1 MRRLLAILLLLAAN
15 QAFAQSGRYAEISSV
30 SVDTMSERRVTIKW
44 DVAEVVNGQ
53 SFAVYHWENNKWVLI
68 VDSLPANMRE
78 YQDVKAHPFEHAE
91 RYAVSTSIAGD
102 HNAPLSDAHQTVFLR
117 SGDYDKCYN
126 SLTLNWSAYVGTDV
140 ASYTVLG
147 RKIGQP
153 YSYFGSTADT
163 TLTTT
168 ELEEGTDYNFMVVAT
183 LQNGLKSLSNIIS
196 YTTFKY
202 IQVRREL
209 VSIDT
214 VFNHQGKI
222 ELRGQID
229 TATNINGY
237 VIGGW
242 DNYEGGIIL
251 VPNYTSNRFFL
262 EFDNADDIY
271 GIFIINCSGII
282 RVGNFSNVKPLAIE
296 ADADAETVQLDWNY
310 SLIDIY
316 ENPKDDERF
325 TVFCAV
331 DDGAESIIATNLTD
345 TIIKLNFNEIA
356 SEIAQIFYFRVEST
370 DDDNRFSQ
378 SNTVCIQRRPDLW
391 LPTAF
396 TPNGDG
402 LNDDFGPVVK
412 SAQIV
417 DFEFIVYDRYGGRV
431 FVSSSPDN
439 RWDGT
444 HSGKQVAEGGYLYY
458 LKAKLQ
464 NGQTIERKGSVNVVY
479 P

>member
-53 SFAVYHWENNKWVLI
+53 SFAVYHWENSKWVRV

-78 YQDVKAHPFEHAE
+78 FQDVKAHPFEHAE

-163 TLTTT
+163 TFATA
-168 ELEEGTDYNFMVVAT
+168 ELEEGTDYNFMVIAT

-196 YTTFKY
+196 YTTFKPKLPDQSL
-202 IQVRREL
+202 IG
-209 VSIDT
+209 IDT
-214 VFNHQGKI
+214 IVNRQGAV
-222 ELRGQID
+222 ELHCQID
-229 TATNINGY
+229 VDADLQGY
-237 VIGGW
+237 SIQQFSDGQKLN
-242 DNYEGGIIL
+242 DNQITDFSQPTFIF
-251 VPNYTSNRFFL
+251 NA
-262 EFDNADDIY
+262 DNAKAAY
-271 GIFIINCSGII
+271 NLSALNYCGEPIFTTSDVYPI
-282 RVGNFSNVKPLAIE
+282 VIE
-296 ADADAETVQLDWNY
+296 ADADAESMQVKWNR
-310 SLIDIY
+310 SLSNSEQY
-316 ENPKDDERF
+316 
-325 TVFCAV
+325 TVFCSV
-331 DDGAESIIATNLTD
+331 DGGAEKTVAIDLTD
-345 TIIKLNFNEIA
+345 TSIGLNFNEIA
-356 SEIAQIFYFRVEST
+356 DDRAQNFCIRVEAADGS
-370 DDDNRFSQ
+370 RLSQ
-378 SNTVCIQRRPDLW
+378 SNTVCVERQADMW

-402 LNDDFGPVVK
+402 LNDTFGPVVK
-412 SAQIV
+412 SAQIT

>member
-15 QAFAQSGRYAEISSV
+15 QAFAQGGHYAEISSV

-53 SFAVYHWENNKWVLI
+53 SFAVYHWENDKWVLI

-117 SGDYDKCYN
+117 SGDYDKCHN
-126 SLTLNWSAYVGTDV
+126 SLTLNWSAYVGTNV

-153 YSYFGSTADT
+153 YSEFGSTADT
-163 TLTTT
+163 TFATA

-251 VPNYTSNRFFL
+251 VPNYTSNRFIL

-271 GIFIINCSGII
+271 GISIINCSGII
-282 RVGNFSNVKPLAIE
+282 RVWNFSDVKPLAIE

-356 SEIAQIFYFRVEST
+356 SEIAQNFYFRVEST

-402 LNDDFGPVVK
+402 LNDTFGPVVK
-412 SAQIV
+412 SAQIT

>member
-1 MRRLLAILLLLAAN
+1 MRRLLAILLLLDAN

-30 SVDTMSERRVTIKW
+30 SIDTMSERRVTIKW

-53 SFAVYHWENNKWVLI
+53 SFAVYHWENDKWVLV

-153 YSYFGSTADT
+153 YSYLGSTADT

-168 ELEEGTDYNFMVVAT
+168 ELEEGTDYNFMIVAT
-183 LQNGLKSLSNIIS
+183 LQNGLESLSNIIS
-196 YTTFKY
+196 YTTFKPKLPDQSL
-202 IQVRREL
+202 IG
-209 VSIDT
+209 IDT
-214 VFNHQGKI
+214 IVNRQGAVELHCRIDIDADLQGYSIQQVSDGQKLSDSQITDFSQPTFIFN
-222 ELRGQID
+222 
-229 TATNINGY
+229 
-237 VIGGW
+237 V
-242 DNYEGGIIL
+242 
-251 VPNYTSNRFFL
+251 
-262 EFDNADDIY
+262 DNAKAAY
-271 GIFIINCSGII
+271 TLSALNYCGEPIFTTSDVYPI
-282 RVGNFSNVKPLAIE
+282 VIE
-296 ADADAETVQLDWNY
+296 ADADAESMRVKWNR
-310 SLIDIY
+310 SLSNSEQY
-316 ENPKDDERF
+316 
-325 TVFCAV
+325 TVFCSV
-331 DDGAESIIATNLTD
+331 DGDSETPVATDLTD
-345 TIIKLNFNEIA
+345 TSIELNFNEIA
-356 SEIAQIFYFRVEST
+356 DDRAQNFCIRVEAA
-370 DDDNRFSQ
+370 DGPRLSQ
-378 SNTVCIQRRPDLW
+378 SNTVCVERQADMW

-402 LNDDFGPVVK
+402 LNDTFGPVVK
-412 SAQIV
+412 SAQIT

-431 FVSSSPDN
+431 FVSKSPDN

-444 HSGKQVAEGGYLYY
+444 HNGKQVAEDGYLYY

>member
-15 QAFAQSGRYAEISSV
+15 QAFAQGGRYAEISSV

-53 SFAVYHWENNKWVLI
+53 SFAVYHWENDKWVLV

-102 HNAPLSDAHQTVFLR
+102 HNAPLSDAHQTVFLHN
-117 SGDYDKCYN
+117 GDYDKCLN
-126 SLTLNWSAYVGTDV
+126 SLTLNWSAYVGTNV

-153 YSYFGSTADT
+153 YSNFGSTADT
-163 TLTTT
+163 TFATDR
-168 ELEEGTDYNFMVVAT
+168 LEDGTDYNFMVIAT

-196 YTTFKY
+196 YTTFKPQLPDQSL
-202 IQVRREL
+202 IG
-209 VSIDT
+209 IDT
-214 VFNHQGKI
+214 IVNRQGAVELHCRIDVDADLQGYSIQQFSDGQKLSDSLITDFSQPSFIFN
-222 ELRGQID
+222 
-229 TATNINGY
+229 A
-237 VIGGW
+237 
-242 DNYEGGIIL
+242 DNAKAAYTL
-251 VPNYTSNRFFL
+251 SALNYCGEPIFTTSNVYP
-262 EFDNADDIY
+262 I
-271 GIFIINCSGII
+271 
-282 RVGNFSNVKPLAIE
+282 VIE
-296 ADADAETVQLDWNY
+296 ANANAESMQVKWNR
-310 SLIDIY
+310 SLSNNEQY
-316 ENPKDDERF
+316 
-325 TVFCAV
+325 TVFCSV
-331 DDGAESIIATNLTD
+331 DGGSETPVATDLTD
-345 TIIKLNFNEIA
+345 TSIELNFNEIA
-356 SEIAQIFYFRVEST
+356 DDRAQNFCIRVEAADGT
-370 DDDNRFSQ
+370 RLSQ
-378 SNTVCIQRRPDLW
+378 SNTVCVERQADMW

-402 LNDDFGPVVK
+402 LNDTFGPVVK

>member
-1 MRRLLAILLLLAAN
+1 MRRLLAILLLSAAN

-30 SVDTMSERRVTIKW
+30 SVDTMGERRVTIKW

-91 RYAVSTSIAGD
+91 RYSVSTSIAGD

-251 VPNYTSNRFFL
+251 VPNYTSNRFIL

-271 GIFIINCSGII
+271 GIAIINCSGINL
-282 RVGNFSNVKPLAIE
+282 VWNFSDVKPLAIE

-316 ENPKDDERF
+316 DNPKDDERF

-356 SEIAQIFYFRVEST
+356 SEIAQNFYFRVEST

-402 LNDDFGPVVK
+402 LNDTFGPVVK
-412 SAQIV
+412 SAQIT
-417 DFEFIVYDRYGGRV
+417 DFELIVYDRYGGRV

>member
-1 MRRLLAILLLLAAN
+1 
-15 QAFAQSGRYAEISSV
+15 
-30 SVDTMSERRVTIKW
+30 MSERRVTIKW

-53 SFAVYHWENNKWVLI
+53 SFAVYHWKNDKWEGV

-78 YQDVKAHPFEHAE
+78 FQDVKAHPFEYAE

-237 VIGGW
+237 VIDGW
-242 DNYEGGIIL
+242 NNYEGGIIL
-251 VPNYTSNRFFL
+251 VPNYTSNRFIL

-356 SEIAQIFYFRVEST
+356 SEIAQNFYFRVEST

>member
-30 SVDTMSERRVTIKW
+30 SVDTVNERRVTIKW

-53 SFAVYHWENNKWVLI
+53 SFAVYHWENNIWALV

-117 SGDYDKCYN
+117 SGDYDKCHN
-126 SLTLNWSAYVGTDV
+126 SLTLNWSAYVGTNV

-153 YSYFGSTADT
+153 YSEFGSTADT
-163 TLTTT
+163 TFATA

-237 VIGGW
+237 VIDGW

-251 VPNYTSNRFFL
+251 VPNYTSNRFIL

-356 SEIAQIFYFRVEST
+356 SEIAQNFYFRVEST

-402 LNDDFGPVVK
+402 LNDTFGPVVK